1 MASLK
6 ERVTTGVARARE
18 RSVLLDH
25 LVRTVQ
31 HYGKVNGNAQAGAVT
46 YFGFL
51 SFFPILA
58 LAFFVVG
65 QLSIV
70 YADAREDL
78 VEVIDTFLPGI
89 VGSGS
94 GEIPLET
101 FEQNA
106 ATIGL
111 LGLVGLLYAGL
122 GWLSAMRDALEVV
135 FETPKR
141 EQPNF
146 VVGKLRDL
154 VSLAVIGAVLLLS
167 VALSSLV
174 AGFSQDVLDLVG
186 LENTPVTAVLL
197 WLVGH
202 GLGIAATT
210 VLFLAMYR
218 LLVDPHLPRKSLLY
232 GAILG
237 GIGFEIL
244 KSLSV
249 FLIGITKEQPA
260 FQAFGIALILV
271 VWINYFSRVVVL
283 SAAYAHTSPEAIE
296 MRTHEAMR
304 APGAAFGNA
313 EEGAARV
320 TDAREAADPAAD
332 PDPEA
337 SPAAPLRPAA
347 PSPVVPV
354 TEELDRRA
362 SAAHSS
368 DPGATGRAGSRTP
381 AGLVA
386 AAVAAG
392 AGVAVIAWRR
402 ATR

>member
-6 ERVTTGVARARE
+6 ERVATRVQNARE
-18 RSVLLDH
+18 RFVLLDH
-25 LVRTVQ
+25 LVRTAQ

-89 VGSGS
+89 VGTGD

-146 VVGKLRDL
+146 LIGKLRDL
-154 VSLAVIGAVLLLS
+154 VSLTVIGAVLLFS
-167 VALSSLV
+167 VALSGLV

-210 VLFLAMYR
+210 LLFLAMYR
-218 LLVDPHLPRKSLLY
+218 LLVNPHLPRKSLLY

-237 GIGFEIL
+237 GVGFEVL

-249 FLIGITKEQPA
+249 FLIGITKNQPA

-283 SAAYAHTSPEAIE
+283 SAAYAYTSPAAME
-296 MRTHEAMR
+296 MRIHEAMR

-313 EEGAARV
+313 EENEPRV
-320 TDAREAADPAAD
+320 TDVREPVEPAAGPD
-332 PDPEA
+332 PDA

-354 TEELDRRA
+354 TDELDRRPRPA
-362 SAAHSS
+362 PDAG
-368 DPGATGRAGSRTP
+368 PGARPRAG
-381 AGLVA
+381 LA
-386 AAVAAG
+386 AAGAAAAA
-392 AGVAVIAWRR
+392 AGVAVVVWRR